1 MYNMINIW
9 KTGELEVVFFK
20 EEKTDIVSMAVL
32 PAGVSEKIVAHREGI
47 RESVAAKG
55 ICDALD
61 FAFPANNLESMF
73 QIKFTGDFGF
83 AQHGAGVDMRNS
95 ATIGRFKLVSQEE
108 KGNSFCSVFE
118 SEDKMKIV
126 HTMTRPEGCRYL
138 ECKTEFINGSET
150 SRRVEMFTSFS
161 MGMIS
166 LLHNDDA
173 PKSLKL
179 HRYTTTWSSEAKHLE
194 QSFEDLNMEI
204 SWQSAGVRCQ
214 RFGQRS
220 SMVNKEYQ
228 PFAAVEDTKNGI
240 IWAAAVEATS
250 PWELM
255 VSRYCDFVNISG
267 GLPDR
272 EFAGWFKD
280 VAPGETLTSPVA
292 LLTARYGNCNDA
304 ARDFL
309 PFQKSEEP
317 QQVLHPTFSEWC
329 TTWGKPAEDRLLK
342 IAPVAADLGVKYFQ
356 IDAGWF
362 LQDEPGDWTLNKT
375 YYPNGY
381 KAFSEKLEKYG
392 MKSGIW
398 FEFENLYP
406 RKKTL
411 EETGKTN
418 LVHTLD
424 GFPLRSGGAYFLDFR
439 KPEVIAHLTEKVVDF
454 LRDNKVGYIK
464 IDYNS
469 AIPFGVDGESASP
482 AENLQQHAACVRK
495 FHEDLH
501 RLVPGL
507 RIEECSSG
515 GHRLTPGWAKVG
527 DYVSC
532 TDAHEGVEIPILAA
546 EALNFCYFDKA
557 LVWTTL
563 RPTDDDNR
571 LSYSMCA
578 GMMGQMT
585 LSGELGLLSAE
596 QIAVV
601 KKYLAFYEKITPS
614 LRLNSKLRIDCNS
627 VSRNYPDGRQVMTL
641 ESDDELLQ
649 IVHFFET
656 DEQTAEFV
664 LPAGDWELAD
674 CVKAESLEYSIDGSS
689 VKFTKIAPF
698 AAAAFRFRKK

>member
-1 MYNMINIW
+1 MYNMINLW
-9 KTGELEVVFFK
+9 KTGDLEVVFFK

-32 PAGVSEKIVAHREGI
+32 PAGASEKIVPHREGI
-47 RESVAAKG
+47 RDSVAAKA
-55 ICDALD
+55 ICSTLD
-61 FAFPANNLESMF
+61 FAFPSNNLESMF
-73 QIKFTGDFGF
+73 QIKFAGDFSF
-83 AQHGAGVDMRNS
+83 PQHGPGVDMRNS
-95 ATIGRFKLVSQEE
+95 TTINRFKLVSQEE
-108 KGNSFCSVFE
+108 KGNSFTSIFE

-126 HTMTRPEGCRYL
+126 HTLTRPEGCRYL
-138 ECKTEFINGSET
+138 ECKTEFFNGSET
-150 SRRVEMFTSFS
+150 SRRVEMFSSFS

-166 LLHNDDA
+166 LFHPDDA
-173 PKSLKL
+173 PESLKL

-194 QSFEDLNMEI
+194 QTFEELNMEI
-204 SWQSAGVRCQ
+204 SWQSAGVRSQ

-220 SMVNKEYQ
+220 TMVNKEYQ
-228 PFAAVEDTKNGI
+228 PFAAVEDTRHGI

-250 PWELM
+250 PWELV

-280 VAPGETLTSPVA
+280 VKPGETLTSPVA
-292 LLTARYGNCNDA
+292 LLTARCGNCNDA

-309 PFQKSEEP
+309 SYQKSEEP
-317 QQVLHPTFSEWC
+317 QQVMHPTFSEWC
-329 TTWGKPAEDRLLK
+329 TTWGTPAEERLLK
-342 IAPVAADLGVKYFQ
+342 IAPVAASLGVKYFQ

-362 LQDEPGDWTLNKT
+362 RPEEPGDWTLKNEL
-375 YYPNGY
+375 YPNGY
-381 KAFSEKLEKYG
+381 KAFSEALEKYG
-392 MKSGIW
+392 MKSGLW

-406 RKKTL
+406 QQKTL
-411 EETGKTN
+411 EETGKADWV
-418 LVHTLD
+418 LTLD

-439 KPEVIAHLTEKVVDF
+439 KPEVISHMTGKVAAF

-464 IDYNS
+464 IDYN
-469 AIPFGVDGESASP
+469 AAVPFGVDGDSASP

-515 GHRLTPGWAKVG
+515 GHRMTPGWAKTG

-585 LSGELGLLSAE
+585 LSGDLEQLSAE
-596 QIAVV
+596 QLATV
-601 KKYLAFYEKITPS
+601 KKYVEFYEKISPE
-614 LRLNSKLRIDCNS
+614 LRLNSKLRIDCS
-627 VSRNYPDGRQVMTL
+627 SSSRVYPSGRQVMTL
-641 ESDDELLQ
+641 ESADELLQ

-656 DEQTAEFV
+656 DVQTAEFA
-664 LPAGDWELAD
+664 LPAGEWELTD
-674 CVKAESLEYSIDGSS
+674 CVKADSLEFSADGKC
-689 VKFTKIAPF
+689 VRFTGIAPF
-698 AAAAFRFRKK
+698 TAAAFRFRKK